1 MKPERKKTYIMRNQ
15 LEAWQYE
22 LLAGIP
28 ELFEKLASHNPR
40 HEYAYNLC
48 ADHVRASFT
57 NILGMLFH
65 TVQVEEAE
73 HEVQ

>member
-1 MKPERKKTYIMRNQ
+1 MQNQ

-28 ELFEKLASHNPR
+28 ELFEKLASTARTNEDPR
-40 HEYAYNLC
+40 GEFAFSLC